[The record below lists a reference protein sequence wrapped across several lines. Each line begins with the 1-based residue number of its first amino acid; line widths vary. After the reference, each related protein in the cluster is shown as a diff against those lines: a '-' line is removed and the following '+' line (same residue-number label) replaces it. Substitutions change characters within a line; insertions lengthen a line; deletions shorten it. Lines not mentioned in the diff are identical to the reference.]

1 MVRELAPTATV
12 TITGRPRDG
21 GRDEE
26 IAIVLA
32 DGQHRRIDF
41 EDWPEG
47 SGRRGWIAYNPASTR
62 ELPLDTAADLP
73 RVVGAYLQEPAP
85 DRRRA

>member
-1 MVRELAPTATV
+1 MVRELAPAATV

-26 IAIVLA
+26 IAIVLPDA
-32 DGQHRRIDF
+32 THRRIDF

-47 SGRRGWIAYNPASTR
+47 EGRRGWIAYNPADTWDR
-62 ELPLDTAADLP
+62 PLETVADL
-73 RVVGAYLQEPAP
+73 RTVL
-85 DRRRA
+85 RM